1 MPKVHHQDSPIS
13 RCRFLEYLELAN
25 RLRDSADTRVVRI
38 ANAGSIASAFGTEKT
53 KCAIGWKP
61 PTAKS
66 ENGWNIAFAKSTK
79 NESAAG
85 AGDQRSPVTNAWP
98 FGEGAAPG
106 WGTLSTPLPTPG
118 LAQGRTS
125 DTKPRGMA

>member
-25 RLRDSADTRVVRI
+25 RLRNSADTRVVRI

-98 FGEGAAPG
+98 FGEGSGAGLGDTLDAAPHAG
-106 WGTLSTPLPTPG
+106 LGPG
-118 LAQGRTS
+118 PDQ
-125 DTKPRGMA
+125 